1 MYMSL
6 IFVGRIMNWTEEH
19 DVVFCREIIFVNPF
33 SAKKKSVQRSALW
46 QRVAD
51 TLNSIKDPAFFVD
64 KRSVQDHIGVLV
76 QRFKRKEAKELKESG
91 ISPTKTELDEAI
103 MNKLLPWKSL
113 PMSSTTWKTAKRGT
127 RWKETG

>member
-1 MYMSL
+1 MSL

-51 TLNSIKDPAFFVD
+51 TLNSIKDPVFFLWINAQFETISGFWCKD
-64 KRSVQDHIGVLV
+64 
-76 QRFKRKEAKELKESG
+76 LKE
-91 ISPTKTELDEAI
+91 
-103 MNKLLPWKSL
+103 
-113 PMSSTTWKTAKRGT
+113 KRP
-127 RWKETG
+127 RN